1 MCAYMS
7 VSECGV
13 CGKVWYTCVGVCVGV
28 IVGDQSK
35 VFLSLGKGSPTELL
49 STPPV

>member
-1 MCAYMS
+1 MGKCGIR
-7 VSECGV
+7 VLECEGI
-13 CGKVWYTCVGVCVGV
+13 CERKRVCVGV

-49 STPPV
+49 Y